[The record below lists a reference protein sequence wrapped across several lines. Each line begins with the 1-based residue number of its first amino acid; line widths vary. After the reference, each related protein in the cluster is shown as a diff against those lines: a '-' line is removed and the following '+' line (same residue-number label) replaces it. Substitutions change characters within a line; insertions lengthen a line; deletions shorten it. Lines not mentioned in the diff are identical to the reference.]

1 MLCSI
6 RWTASALTLGVDSHQ
21 PAIANLLVVRYRISM
36 PIEKWSDKVN
46 VLHLADDPQFSEDL
60 EALEQQFN
68 GKPTDA
74 VLDLSAVHFVNSSN
88 ISRLLRLRKLMIT
101 RDRRL
106 VVCGVSPQ
114 VWGTF
119 LVTGLDKVFEFSES
133 VSTGLVAIQGVK

>member
-1 MLCSI
+1 
-6 RWTASALTLGVDSHQ
+6 
-21 PAIANLLVVRYRISM
+21 M

-60 EALEQQFN
+60 QALEDQLAA
-68 GKPTDA
+68 KPADG

-88 ISRLLRLRKLMIT
+88 ISRLLKIRKQMIT

-106 VVCGVSPQ
+106 LLCGVSTQ

-119 LVTGLDKVFEFSES
+119 LVTGLDKVFEFSDS
-133 VSTGLVAIQGVK
+133 VSTALATLQIA